1 MSSKPTNKDARYL
14 ISPYWQ
20 TSYDLTV
27 GQAPTLNITAGSMQF
42 GGVAIAA
49 TAAELNKSADNSA
62 NTITLSTAS
71 TGTAVDSATYQKI
84 ILNSTVDVTHTLAL
98 PTKGDRLD
106 IFKLGS
112 STKVHSIA
120 CTSLATFDGTNDVLT
135 FNAIGEAITI
145 VAASTARWV
154 IMQNTGTVGA
164 STS

>member
-14 ISPYWQ
+14 ISPHWQ

-71 TGTAVDSATYQKI
+71 TGTAVDSATYRKI
-84 ILNSTVDVTHTLAL
+84 ILNSTKTTTHTLAL
-98 PTKGDRLD
+98 PTKGDELE
-106 IFKLGS
+106 IFKLAS
-112 STKVHSIA
+112 STLIHSIN
-120 CTSLATFDGTNDVLT
+120 CTTLATFDGTNNVLT
-135 FNAIGEAITI
+135 FNATGEAISL